1 MKLKLKNVTSYHKE
15 YFTEL
20 DLSKKNKHI
29 VWTKWL
35 WKIYHIKL
43 FLQS

>member
-20 DLSKKNKHI
+20 DLSKKINI
-29 VWTKWL
+29 LYGKWL